1 VIRIVTK
8 LGYVRL
14 KVFKFAD
21 VCSLVF
27 DYVLI
32 HYGELALKGL
42 NRPFFEKKLIE
53 NVSKALDG
61 LEHGKIRKIQGRII
75 LELTAHSNTNAIEEA
90 LKKVFGVSW
99 FAFCF
104 ITEAQ
109 LEKIEELIKKELKIK
124 TGEKVKVSA
133 KRADKTLPFTSV
145 DVNRSLGK
153 YLVENFNIEVSLKE
167 PEREIFVEL
176 VNGKAYVFDK
186 KFMGLY
192 GLPVGVSGKILHL
205 LSGGI
210 DSPVAAWLLM
220 KRGCQVDFLHFHAF
234 KKYDESKNAKV
245 LKLAKFLTQ
254 YCFASRIFFVPFYP
268 FQVEAVE
275 ANPKYRLILFRRF
288 MLKVAEELAKTND
301 IPAIGTGENIAQ
313 VSSQTL
319 ENIAVINNATSMPI
333 LRPLL
338 TYEKNEIVN
347 LAKQIGTF
355 EISIEPY
362 KDCCSLFITKH
373 PTTKAKL
380 EIVKAMEEKMNLKD
394 AICESIEKTV
404 VVKVRK

>member
-1 VIRIVTK
+1 M
-8 LGYVRL
+8 
-14 KVFKFAD
+14 KVFKFASI
-21 VCSLVF
+21 CSLVF
-27 DYVLI
+27 NYVLI

-42 NRPFFEKKLIE
+42 NRPIFERKLIE
-53 NVSKALDG
+53 NIRKALNG
-61 LEHGKIRKIQGRII
+61 LDYGKVRKIQGRII
-75 LELTAHSNTNAIEEA
+75 LELTANSNISAIEDA

-104 ITEAQ
+104 ATKAQ
-109 LEKIEELIKKELKIK
+109 MEKIEQLVSTEIKIK
-124 TGEKVKVSA
+124 AGEKIKVST

-145 DVNRSLGK
+145 DVNCRLGK
-153 YLVENFNIEVSLKE
+153 YLVEKFNATVSLKE

-176 VNGKAYVFDK
+176 VDGEAYVFDK
-186 KFMGLY
+186 KAIGLY

-210 DSPVAAWLLM
+210 DSPIAAWLLM

-234 KKYDESKNAKV
+234 KEYNESKNAKI
-245 LKLAKFLTQ
+245 LRLAKVLTQ
-254 YCFASRIFFVPFYP
+254 YCFASRIFFVPYHP
-268 FQVEAVE
+268 FQIEAVE

-288 MLKVAEELAKTND
+288 MLKVTERIAKTNT
-301 IPAIGTGENIAQ
+301 IQAIGTGENIAQ

-319 ENIAVINNATSMPI
+319 ENIAVINNATAMPI

-355 EISIEPY
+355 NISVEPY

-373 PTTKAKL
+373 PATKTRL
-380 EIVKAMEEKMNLKD
+380 EMIKAIEEKMNLEN
-394 AICESIEKTV
+394 AISESLEKV
-404 VVKVRK
+404 VVVNIER